1 MQLNHLHKS
10 QYMKFKL
17 SFYLVFF
24 VLIAIS
30 FIVNSQSISQQEN
43 LNLDY
48 LWLNQFDIKPR
59 YSQDKNNSLLM
70 NESEFQLKF
79 NLSLNGNS
87 DYSEEFDSNMNNYF
101 GSGIEVWFMDN
112 ILQAMEVTSN
122 SYIFEITNGNSISVG
137 DNISILSNQ
146 FPNSWLNK
154 NESGKIFVLLKNN
167 NSDIDMNLTFHYN
180 VNSNL
185 ITKIPVQ

>member
-1 MQLNHLHKS
+1 
-10 QYMKFKL
+10 MKFKL
-17 SFYLVFF
+17 SFYLVFI

-48 LWLNQFDIKPR
+48 LWLNQFDIKPQ
-59 YSQDKNNSLLM
+59 YSQNNNNSLLM

-137 DNISILSNQ
+137 DNISILSTQ

-185 ITKIPVQ
+185 ITKISVQ